1 MSKANENAGVP
12 VPMSWNEPD
21 DKDRKQ
27 DNGWDS
33 GPRGGKDQGPPDL
46 DEAIS
51 SLLKKFSSFFGGK
64 SGGGEGGSFGR
75 NSSGGMS
82 SGLLLAIVVISGI
95 IWVGAGFYTV
105 DEQERGVVLRF
116 GKVLD
121 GVVMPGLHW
130 NPPLVDQVEKINVT
144 RVYDESF
151 TSSMLT
157 EDDNIVDVSM
167 TVQFQVTDARNYY
180 LNVREPITS
189 LQLAAESAI
198 RHEIGSSEMQT
209 AMTSAREQIAQL
221 AFSRIQSYMDLY
233 GTGISISQVNIAEVQ
248 QPQPVRAAYDDVIK
262 AGVDRE
268 AYQNEANAYANQVI
282 PEARGL
288 ARRVVEEANAYRDQV
303 IARAEGQAQRFTQLL
318 TEYERAPEVTRER
331 LYIDAMQEMLS
342 NSSKVLI
349 DVEGGNNMMYLPLD
363 RLMEQRPLGTGT
375 GRVDVF
381 NNADIRTLSDQVIR
395 DIQSRQSTTT
405 TGTTRG
411 SR

>member
-1 MSKANENAGVP
+1 
-12 VPMSWNEPD
+12 MSWNEPD

-33 GPRGGKDQGPPDL
+33 SPRGGKDQGPPDL

-64 SGGGEGGSFGR
+64 SGGGEGGNFGK

-82 SGLLLAIVVISGI
+82 SGLLLAIIVIAGI

-121 GVVMPGLHW
+121 GVVSPGLHW

-167 TVQFQVTDARNYY
+167 TVQFQVNDARNYY
-180 LNVREPITS
+180 LNVREPVTS

-221 AFSRIQSYMDLY
+221 AFERIQSYMDLY
-233 GTGISISQVNIAEVQ
+233 GTGITISQVNIAEVQ

-331 LYIDAMQEMLS
+331 LYIDAMQEMLT

-363 RLMEQRPLGTGT
+363 RLMEQRPVGT